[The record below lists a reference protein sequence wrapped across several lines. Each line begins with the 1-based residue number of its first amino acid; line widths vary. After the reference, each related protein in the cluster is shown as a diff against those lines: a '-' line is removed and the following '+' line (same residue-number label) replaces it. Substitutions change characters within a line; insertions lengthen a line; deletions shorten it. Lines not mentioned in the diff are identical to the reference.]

1 MSIWKFFGHKKPQD
15 EVAAASESKEK
26 GGLFAAEVLLRE
38 AAFSFETFVSDL
50 KADWDIT
57 LDSEDTAH
65 DRDTMVIHID
75 GMMAAVSLF
84 PAPVPNGEAESNART
99 NYRWSGAVKA
109 AQEHKAHLFIAILPK
124 GQPLPEAGIALV
136 KLCASALGQE
146 TATAVNTAGTV
157 FAPDFYIDHARLY
170 LDNDM
175 YPVMN
180 LVFFGLY
187 SNDGGKTFCSYTYGL
202 QPSFGKEEIEVIDS
216 AHSPQELLGFMTDV
230 ATYVIES
237 DAELRD
243 GETIGFSEEQKLPI
257 TQSPSAVLEGETV
270 KIGF

>member
-26 GGLFAAEVLLRE
+26 GGLVAASVLLSE
-38 AAFSFETFVSDL
+38 AKFSFEQFVSDL

-109 AQEHKAHLFIAILPK
+109 AQEHKAHLFYCDTAQRSAASRSGHCA
-124 GQPLPEAGIALV
+124 GQTLRVGTRTGNGYRRQHGRHGLRAGFL
-136 KLCASALGQE
+136 
-146 TATAVNTAGTV
+146 
-157 FAPDFYIDHARLY
+157 H
-170 LDNDM
+170 
-175 YPVMN
+175 
-180 LVFFGLY
+180 
-187 SNDGGKTFCSYTYGL
+187 
-202 QPSFGKEEIEVIDS
+202 
-216 AHSPQELLGFMTDV
+216 
-230 ATYVIES
+230 
-237 DAELRD
+237 
-243 GETIGFSEEQKLPI
+243 
-257 TQSPSAVLEGETV
+257 
-270 KIGF
+270 

>member
-1 MSIWKFFGHKKPQD
+1 MGIRDFFGNHKKPD
-15 EVAAASESKEK
+15 EEKSASEIKEK
-26 GGLFAAEVLLRE
+26 GGLFAASVLLSE
-38 AAFSFETFVSDL
+38 AKFSFEQFVSDL

-99 NYRWSGAVKA
+99 NYRWPDAVKA
-109 AQEHKAHLFIAILPK
+109 AQKHKAHLFIAMLPK
-124 GQPLPEAGIALV
+124 GQPFAEAGIALV
-136 KLCASALGQE
+136 RLCASALGQE
-146 TATAVNTAGTV
+146 TAVAVNTAGTV
-157 FAPDFYIDHARLY
+157 FAPDFYIDYARLY

-187 SNDGGKTFCSYTYGL
+187 SNDGGKTLCSYTYGL
-202 QPSFGKEEIEVIDS
+202 KPSFGKDEIEVLDS
-216 AHSPQELLGFMTDV
+216 AYSPGELLEFMTDV
-230 ATYVIES
+230 AAYVIES
-237 DAELRD
+237 DVVLRD

-257 TQSPSAVLEGETV
+257 TKSPSAVLDGETV
-270 KIGF
+270 KIKF

>member
-1 MSIWKFFGHKKPQD
+1 MGIWDFFGNHKKPD
-15 EVAAASESKEK
+15 EEKSASEIKEK
-26 GGLFAAEVLLRE
+26 GGLFAASVLLSE
-38 AAFSFETFVSDL
+38 AKFSFEQFVSDL

-65 DRDTMVIHID
+65 DRDTMVIHVD

-99 NYRWSGAVKA
+99 NYRWPDAVKA
-109 AQEHKAHLFIAILPK
+109 AQKHKAHLFIAMLPQ
-124 GQPLPEAGIALV
+124 GQPFAEAGIALV
-136 KLCASALGQE
+136 RLCASALGQE
-146 TATAVNTAGTV
+146 TAVAVNTAGTV
-157 FAPDFYIDHARLY
+157 FAPDFYIDYARLY

-187 SNDGGKTFCSYTYGL
+187 SNDGGKTLCSYTYGL
-202 QPSFGKEEIEVIDS
+202 KPSFGKDEIEVLDS
-216 AHSPQELLGFMTDV
+216 AYSPGELLEFMTDV
-230 ATYVIES
+230 AAYVIES
-237 DAELRD
+237 DVVLRD

-257 TQSPSAVLEGETV
+257 TKSPSAVLDGETV